1 LTRRIRA
8 FEEADFSGVHDICVR
23 AFTSIH
29 EGFEQA
35 LGPEIFAR
43 EYPTW
48 QARYADDIRALVAAA
63 PATLLHVIEESGV
76 IIGFVATIL
85 HADRK
90 CGEIGLNAIDPT
102 RQGEGAGKEMYAFAL
117 QSLKE
122 RGAAYAY
129 VGTGADA
136 AHTPARKAYEAMG
149 FDKVVPSNHY
159 YRKL

>member
-1 LTRRIRA
+1 MTRRIHP
-8 FEEADFSGVHDICVR
+8 FKEADFSRVHQICVA
-23 AFTSIH
+23 AFTPIH

-35 LGPEIFAR
+35 LGPQIFAR
-43 EYPTW
+43 EYPGW

-63 PATLLHVIEESGV
+63 PATLLHVMEDNDR

-90 CGEIGLNAIDPT
+90 CGEIGLNAVDPAW
-102 RQGEGAGKEMYAFAL
+102 QGKGAGKEMYAFAL

-136 AHTPARKAYEAMG
+136 AHAPARKAYEAMG
-149 FDKVVPSNHY
+149 FDKVIPSNHY